1 MQNVFS
7 DPEVTELFTAH
18 FVNIGH
24 ETEQAF
30 LQFTD
35 ASGKELHR
43 VDGGVADAEDLLT
56 QAQRALTGRG
66 VSGMTAEYRQGNR
79 DAEFV
84 KNIWLY
90 WTGPVLPKKLHR

>member
-43 VDGGVADAEDLLT
+43 VRSVADAEDC
-56 QAQRALTGRG
+56 
-66 VSGMTAEYRQGNR
+66 
-79 DAEFV
+79 
-84 KNIWLY
+84 
-90 WTGPVLPKKLHR
+90 